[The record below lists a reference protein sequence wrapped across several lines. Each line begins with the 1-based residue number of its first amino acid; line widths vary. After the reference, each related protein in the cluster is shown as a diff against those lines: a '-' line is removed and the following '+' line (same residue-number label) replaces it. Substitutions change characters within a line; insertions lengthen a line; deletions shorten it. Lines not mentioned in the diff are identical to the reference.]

1 MVSKMTTDPE
11 FMDSFDFGIEF
22 ADSDDITSPVE
33 QEVNEQRI
41 DTIEQKMDL
50 LLSQIQQGIQTS
62 SSSEDIELYK
72 SIIEEQV
79 KQKLQ
84 DVERLV
90 LPLLYN
96 LKKNEDKEYIY
107 WPNRT
112 EVLDKQIQK
121 ILSFTRG

>member
-1 MVSKMTTDPE
+1 MAIEPD

-22 ADSDDITSPVE
+22 ADSDEITSPIE
-33 QEVNEQRI
+33 QEVNEERI
-41 DTIEQKMDL
+41 NTIEQKMDL

-62 SSSEDIELYK
+62 SSTEDLDLYK
-72 SIIEEQV
+72 SMIEEQV

-84 DVERLV
+84 QVEQLT

-112 EVLDKQIQK
+112 EVIDRQIQK
-121 ILSFTRG
+121 VLSITRSLG